1 MSNLESAII
10 APEESIVSE
19 LDELRPNGP
28 VANLSRNQ
36 RFLIIE
42 RAFVGLYRWYVAR
55 SQATRNWSP
64 DLTFDWR
71 KFRKDHSPDVSRII
85 EGFYAVE
92 QYVPDY
98 VTALLK
104 VIRRSYGRSHF
115 HLRWGAEEEKHA
127 DLWRNAVLFGGQRS
141 LAWVEDYGNTLRGQE
156 WQLPWDDPLH
166 MIMYTVFQE
175 RATQLNYVNL
185 GIVAKGASTVPELA
199 DDADPILV
207 DMCKHI
213 SVDEAAHYNFFLEG
227 ARLFMYYFPEDSL
240 QAMVDVLRHFA
251 MPAGKLIPNYDKLA
265 EILHRCSIF
274 GPRQHSKDVVKAAL
288 GQLGAESLKSVEE
301 GIRRSREVPDENGT
315 TMRTSIFETLNFDFI
330 ENKVQRLFDKV
341 KEYESEMGLHEVA
354 PTLFYPNPELKAYQA
369 GSI

>member
-1 MSNLESAII
+1 MPDLNSAII
-10 APEESIVSE
+10 APEDSIISE
-19 LDELRPNGP
+19 LDEMRPNGP

-36 RFLIIE
+36 RYLIIE

-55 SQATRNWSP
+55 SQATRNWLP
-64 DLTFDWR
+64 DKSFDWR
-71 KFRKDHSPDVSRII
+71 NFRKDHSPELNRIL
-85 EGFYAVE
+85 EGFFAVE

-104 VIRRSYGRSHF
+104 VIRQSYGRSHF
-115 HLRWGAEEEKHA
+115 HLRWGSEEEKHA
-127 DLWRNAVLFGGQRS
+127 DLWRNAVLFSGQRS
-141 LAWVEDYGNTLRGQE
+141 LAWVEEYGATLRGQE

-185 GIVAKGASTVPELA
+185 GLAAKGESPAPDLA
-199 DDADPILV
+199 NDADPVLAEC
-207 DMCKHI
+207 CKHI
-213 SVDEAAHYNFFLEG
+213 AMDEAAHYNFFLEG

-274 GPRQHSKDVVKAAL
+274 GPRQHNKDVVKAAL
-288 GQLGAESLKSVEE
+288 GQLGAESLKSVED

-315 TMRTSIFETLNFDFI
+315 TIRTSIFETLNFDFI
-330 ENKVQRLFDKV
+330 ENKVVRLFDRIRD
-341 KEYESEMGLHEVA
+341 YEAEIGLDEVA
-354 PTLFYPNPELKAYQA
+354 PTHFFPSPELRAFKA
-369 GSI
+369 GSV